1 MAEEP
6 RLVSGNPL
14 FSPVAHPGGQTY
26 PTPGS
31 AASLMQGERVDA
43 KRAPMLGEHTDQ
55 VLAELLGLSDGQI
68 GQLHDSGRV
77 AGANK

>member
-1 MAEEP
+1 M
-6 RLVSGNPL
+6 
-14 FSPVAHPGGQTY
+14 Q
-26 PTPGS
+26 S
-31 AASLMQGERVDA
+31 ARADA

-77 AGANK
+77 AGPNK